1 MAPWFLPERQEG
13 VLGGGSHLRRS
24 DVVAR
29 LEAKLL
35 PALAALLATDPALA
49 ARPSGASASPLHVAA
64 THGLDASAAALLEAG
79 ADPLATWKGVTPLD
93 IAARRGE
100 VGVLKTLAGALD
112 KADPKARAIAARLRS
127 DAELRGFSVTP
138 AEVADAFAGWPARRR
153 RRAAAPPPAGGT
165 PRHSGESDE
174 ERRER
179 RGTDG
184 ARARDGDRP
193 PADDG
198 DATCAEGGGWA
209 IDADVP
215 RTCDLDVVDAADLTP
230 EAFVRDYASVSRP
243 VLVRGAMPLRDRCA
257 FLGRG
262 ARDVAD
268 GARNKSRCGA
278 TAYPWMTQQDAC
290 GVFSMDD
297 LANGPAPVCANG
309 VKPVCVAQAGAPE
322 ALIGEPVLRNLPEAF
337 KGPKTAAPLPVLRDA
352 FVFWRHVQL
361 FAGGDDAG
369 ATVHFH
375 DAAYNLLVFGTKK
388 WYLAPPA
395 DNAVSAKPT
404 RAWVDAGGPKFECD
418 QGPGDLMLVPEGWAH
433 ATKNAGPAM
442 GIGVLYL
449 QADRLVAGEACNPPD
464 KADEAARADSWRAL
478 LGEGVRPKPTR
489 QTKMKG
495 GLLGIADQAEQ
506 RGRGAG
512 FSVSDLCDVHGYGAT
527 AGNATT
533 PGVPPAVPSAVPPAV
548 ASTPGGDRVAAR
560 PVDASHKTHNKN
572 ATTPPRPA
580 DASRA
585 ARGVDRARSFARPAC
600 VAARRSRAAVV
611 EGWAAPGA
619 HATTL
624 VLAATV
630 PRAAVAEPL
639 RGTGDNDDV
648 DLIYVANQK
657 AGSTT
662 FAKDLGRVLGA
673 NVDARCAC
681 LGDQCAAWDGR
692 TCSRHRAKG
701 PVAPARGDA
710 VAFTFVHD
718 PVHVFWAGVRQ
729 AVCNERRPE
738 EKGRNSTFL
747 RLPRDDRPSD
757 AGVAALLDDMA
768 AGRYLGEPLC
778 GNQIFNPTSM

>member
-1 MAPWFLPERQEG
+1 
-13 VLGGGSHLRRS
+13 
-24 DVVAR
+24 
-29 LEAKLL
+29 
-35 PALAALLATDPALA
+35 
-49 ARPSGASASPLHVAA
+49 
-64 THGLDASAAALLEAG
+64 
-79 ADPLATWKGVTPLD
+79 
-93 IAARRGE
+93 
-100 VGVLKTLAGALD
+100 
-112 KADPKARAIAARLRS
+112 
-127 DAELRGFSVTP
+127 
-138 AEVADAFAGWPARRR
+138 
-153 RRAAAPPPAGGT
+153 
-165 PRHSGESDE
+165 
-174 ERRER
+174 
-179 RGTDG
+179 
-184 ARARDGDRP
+184 
-193 PADDG
+193 
-198 DATCAEGGGWA
+198 
-209 IDADVP
+209 
-215 RTCDLDVVDAADLTP
+215 
-230 EAFVRDYASVSRP
+230 
-243 VLVRGAMPLRDRCA
+243 
-257 FLGRG
+257 
-262 ARDVAD
+262 
-268 GARNKSRCGA
+268 
-278 TAYPWMTQQDAC
+278 
-290 GVFSMDD
+290 MDD

-375 DAAYNLLVFGTKK
+375 DAAYNLL
-388 WYLAPPA
+388 
-395 DNAVSAKPT
+395 
-404 RAWVDAGGPKFECD
+404 
-418 QGPGDLMLVPEGWAH
+418 
-433 ATKNAGPAM
+433 
-442 GIGVLYL
+442 
-449 QADRLVAGEACNPPD
+449 ADRLVAGEACNPPD

-478 LGEGVRPKPTR
+478 LGEGVRPKPTK

-495 GLLGIADQAEQ
+495 GLLGIADQADQ
-506 RGRGAG
+506 RGRGAP
-512 FSVSDLCDVHGYGAT
+512 FSVSDLCAVHGYGAT

-533 PGVPPAVPSAVPPAV
+533 PGAASRRAVP
-548 ASTPGGDRVAAR
+548 
-560 PVDASHKTHNKN
+560 
-572 ATTPPRPA
+572 
-580 DASRA
+580 
-585 ARGVDRARSFARPAC
+585 
-600 VAARRSRAAVV
+600 AAVV

-648 DLIYVANQK
+648 ELFYVANQK

-673 NVDARCAC
+673 DVDARCAC

-710 VAFTFVHD
+710 VASTFVHD

-768 AGRYLGEPLC
+768 AGRYVGEPLC
-778 GNQIFNPTSM
+778 GNQIFNPTSMCA

>member
-1 MAPWFLPERQEG
+1 MRLVAC
-13 VLGGGSHLRRS
+13 VLIAH
-24 DVVAR
+24 
-29 LEAKLL
+29 
-35 PALAALLATDPALA
+35 TA
-49 ARPSGASASPLHVAA
+49 ARPQVPDERSALHVACA
-64 THGLDASAAALLEAG
+64 RHNASGIEALVAAGAASDAADASRSFHALLDGFQIRRASTTVSLRGPEGAG
-79 ADPLATWKGVTPLD
+79 HRG
-93 IAARRGE
+93 AAPERRG
-100 VGVLKTLAGALD
+100 TA
-112 KADPKARAIAARLRS
+112 
-127 DAELRGFSVTP
+127 GFSVTP
-138 AEVADAFAGWPARRR
+138 AEVAGAAGWPSRRR
-153 RRAAAPPPAGGT
+153 RRRRAAPPPAGGT
-165 PRHSGESDE
+165 PR
-174 ERRER
+174 
-179 RGTDG
+179 T
-184 ARARDGDRP
+184 

-478 LGEGVRPKPTR
+478 LGEGVRPKPTK

-495 GLLGIADQAEQ
+495 GLLGIADQADQ
-506 RGRGAG
+506 RGRGAP
-512 FSVSDLCDVHGYGAT
+512 FSVADLCGVHGYGAT
-527 AGNATT
+527 AGNA
-533 PGVPPAVPSAVPPAV
+533 
-548 ASTPGGDRVAAR
+548 
-560 PVDASHKTHNKN
+560 
-572 ATTPPRPA
+572 
-580 DASRA
+580 
-585 ARGVDRARSFARPAC
+585 
-600 VAARRSRAAVV
+600 
-611 EGWAAPGA
+611 
-619 HATTL
+619 
-624 VLAATV
+624 
-630 PRAAVAEPL
+630 AAVAEPL
-639 RGTGDNDDV
+639 RGTGDNNDV

-673 NVDARCAC
+673 DVDARCAC

-747 RLPRDDRPSD
+747 RLPSDDRPSD

-778 GNQIFNPTSM
+778 GNQIFNPTSMCA